1 MLSAYTGEIVG
12 GIAGALLLI
21 IAAVVLVLYRNW
33 KYEQALDSL
42 LWKVNYKDI
51 QIKEQKDETVA
62 AKEEI
67 SAKCNSKVIVCF
79 NVAVALILLFS
90 RKFLFPIYFFMQLIA
105 L

>member
-1 MLSAYTGEIVG
+1 MNTIAAYTGEIVG

-51 QIKEQKDETVA
+51 QIKEQKDETVGA
-62 AKEEI
+62 NET
-67 SAKCNSKVIVCF
+67 SVKCNSKVIICF
-79 NVAVALILLFS
+79 NVAVALIPLFS
-90 RKFLFPIYFFMQLIA
+90 KKFLFPICFFV
-105 L
+105 